1 MATYAAMA
9 SMARAQDFPAASTR
23 PTGDVTAMA
32 GRPGRDHVGFPYRG
46 VAEYVTGTLS
56 FVHAALAAGQPV
68 LVAVPSA
75 KLEILRDCLGSRGG
89 RVHFAD
95 MAVEGRNPG
104 RILPGVL
111 LAFADRHPGRRVA
124 IVAEPVWP
132 GRGEL
137 EYPACVAHEA
147 LVNLAFAGRDAALLC
162 PYDAA
167 LLDPHIVHDAHRTHP
182 FLQRR
187 GGLRPSPAYADP
199 LLTAAGCNQPLPPVP
214 GYAAST
220 AFAAAGELAALLA
233 FVTERADALGLK
245 PRLQDALTAAVAE
258 LAADTLAHTGA
269 PGRVAVWAEHDQV
282 LCQLDDTGHR
292 TDPLAGRVPSVR
304 AEDGRPGDGLLT
316 ANLLCDL
323 VRLYTHPGGTSVRL
337 HLTAG

>member
-1 MATYAAMA
+1 
-9 SMARAQDFPAASTR
+9 
-23 PTGDVTAMA
+23 MA
-32 GRPGRDHVGFPYRG
+32 GHPGPDHVGFPYRG
-46 VAEYVTGTLS
+46 VAEYVSGTLA
-56 FVHAALAAGQPV
+56 FVHTALTAGQPV

-111 LAFADRHPGRRVA
+111 LAFADRHPGRRVS

-167 LLDPHIVHDAHRTHP
+167 LLDPHVVHDAHRTHP

-199 LLTAAGCNQPLPPVP
+199 RLTAAGCNQPLSPVP
-214 GYAAST
+214 GYAAT
-220 AFAAAGELAALLA
+220 MAFAAPDQVPALLK
-233 FVTERADALGLK
+233 FVAERADALGLK

-258 LAADTLAHTGA
+258 LAADALACTGQ
-269 PGRVAVWAEHDQV
+269 PGRIAVWAERDQV

-292 TDPLAGRVPSVR
+292 TDPLVGRVPSTQ
-304 AEDGRPGDGLLT
+304 AGDGRPGDGLLT

-323 VRLYTHPGGTSVRL
+323 VRLYTRPGGTSVRL

>member
-9 SMARAQDFPAASTR
+9 RVQDVPAA
-23 PTGDVTAMA
+23 PTTPAGDVTAMA
-32 GRPGRDHVGFPYRG
+32 GRTGPDHVGFPYRG
-46 VAEYVTGTLS
+46 VAEYVSGTLA
-56 FVHAALAAGQPV
+56 FVHAAIASGQPV

-75 KLEILRDCLGSRGG
+75 KLEILRDCLGSRGS
-89 RVHFAD
+89 RVQFAD
-95 MAVEGRNPG
+95 MALEGRNPG

-111 LAFADRHPGRRVA
+111 LAFADRHPARRVA

-167 LLDPHIVHDAHRTHP
+167 LLDPHVVHDAHRTHP

-199 LLTAAGCNQPLPPVP
+199 RLIAAACNQPLPPVP
-214 GYAAST
+214 GYAAT
-220 AFAAAGELAALLA
+220 MRFAAAGQLPALLA
-233 FVTERADALGLK
+233 FVAERADTLGLK
-245 PRLQDALTAAVAE
+245 PRRREALTAALGE
-258 LAADTLAHTGA
+258 LAADALGHSPD
-269 PGRVAVWAEHDQV
+269 PGSVAVWSEHDQV
-282 LCQLDDTGHR
+282 VCQLDDAGHR

-323 VRLYTHPGGTSVRL
+323 VRMYTHPGGTSVRL

>member
-1 MATYAAMA
+1 
-9 SMARAQDFPAASTR
+9 
-23 PTGDVTAMA
+23 MA
-32 GRPGRDHVGFPYRG
+32 GPAGPDHVGFPYRG
-46 VAEYVTGTLS
+46 VAEYVSGTLA
-56 FVHAALAAGQPV
+56 FVHTALTAGQPV

-75 KLEILRDCLGSRGG
+75 KLEILRDCLGSRGS

-167 LLDPHIVHDAHRTHP
+167 LLDPHVVHDAHRTHP

-187 GGLRPSPAYADP
+187 GGLRPSPVYADP
-199 LLTAAGCNQPLPPVP
+199 RLTAADCNQPLPPVP
-214 GYAAST
+214 GYAAT
-220 AFAAAGELAALLA
+220 MGFAAPDQVPELLA
-233 FVTERADALGLK
+233 FVAERADALGLK

-258 LAADTLAHTGA
+258 LAADALACDGQ
-269 PGRVAVWAEHDQV
+269 PGRIAVWAEHDQV

-292 TDPLAGRVPSVR
+292 TDPLAGRVPSTR
-304 AEDGRPGDGLLT
+304 AEDGRAGDGLLT

-323 VRLYTHPGGTSVRL
+323 VRLYTRPGGTSVRL